1 MMEQERLIIAVDGYS
16 STGKSTVSKRLAAR
30 LGYTYIDTGA
40 MYRMV
45 TLRAMREG
53 WIRDG
58 KVDDERLRR
67 ALETM
72 HFDFKYDTGNSCH
85 VSYLDGENVEEAIR
99 GLAVS
104 GNVSLIATLGYVR
117 EALVARQREMGRDGG
132 VVMDGRDIGSVVFP
146 GAGVKFFMTAS
157 AGTRARR
164 RHEEL
169 LGKGE
174 IVSLEEIETNVA
186 LRDHA
191 DSSRAISPLVKTPD
205 AIEIDTSEMT
215 IEEVVERMLTV
226 TRARRASG
234 D

>member
-1 MMEQERLIIAVDGYS
+1 MEQERLIIAVDGYS

-157 AGTRARR
+157 AETRARR